1 MQSRPALLRGCQ
13 QWVRVYVVRMVYVVG
28 HIQPAPDALNWVGD
42 VHMTLSV
49 FGMS

>member
-1 MQSRPALLRGCQ
+1 MDANNGLGFR
-13 QWVRVYVVRMVYVVG
+13 VVRMVYVVG